1 MKVRLQS
8 LPYGLRLLLA
18 TLSLGI
24 GTGLVG
30 IACHY
35 LLEGVQG
42 LAFGQASSDLLQQFQ
57 EAGGLRRFLVL
68 CVTGCLASIGE
79 IADVRRPGR
88 DDGRGHRRLV

>member
-35 LLEGVQG
+35 LLEGVQE

-68 CVTGCLASIGE
+68 CVTGCLAAGFWYVLQRRYKILSIRQQ
-79 IADVRRPGR
+79 ID
-88 DDGRGHRRLV
+88 

>member
-1 MKVRLQS
+1 MKARLQS

-18 TLSLGI
+18 ALSLGI

-35 LLEGVQG
+35 LLESVQW

-68 CVTGCLASIGE
+68 CVTGCLAAGFWY
-79 IADVRRPGR
+79 VLQRRYK
-88 DDGRGHRRLV
+88 L